1 LTHALDPAA
10 NEVYVPST
18 GGPCTLTEPPRGA
31 LAILIHAASLLVD
44 QRLAVEALAIGAR
57 PE

>member
-1 LTHALDPAA
+1 
-10 NEVYVPST
+10 
-18 GGPCTLTEPPRGA
+18 LTEPPRGA